1 MSRGVL
7 GKGKGWQQRV
17 GGRMDGGR
25 DPSFSLGGKGAL
37 RVTLLGAAL
46 AHFLTQGPQR
56 WVSPRL
62 AGPLEAAQTQE
73 AAESPTGHWPL
84 AG

>member
-1 MSRGVL
+1 
-7 GKGKGWQQRV
+7 
-17 GGRMDGGR
+17 MDGGR

-37 RVTLLGAAL
+37 RGHPFGVAL

-56 WVSPRL
+56 WVSPCL

-73 AAESPTGHWPL
+73 AAKSPTGHWPL